1 MQSKHI
7 FAIIFTALTQTIF
20 AQSATEKD
28 SAEVNQINITP
39 NQHPTDLNA
48 IGSSV
53 YVISD
58 SLAMQ
63 TFAGA
68 NVLNTLR
75 GNVPNIIFDSNLMN
89 RGASLLGTN
98 QPLIIDGVVYTGLI
112 GDYYNLNAFEYKK
125 VYAFN
130 SGVSLLHYGDPVA
143 NGGIFLESKTG
154 KDMITPT
161 WELNSY
167 LTYGW
172 ETPGN
177 YSSVGS
183 VPNEAR
189 GTIDHFNFGN
199 SLAYMQDFGAV
210 DTRVSYNYT
219 FAPNNNFVR
228 ESRTGNHNFKVNT
241 GFDIGKRFTA
251 RVIFDQ
257 YYEKQHSDPR
267 IKSNISFYNDEEE
280 IIERSTHANLMLR
293 YQPLSWLSITSQS
306 TIGRA
311 EFNIEE
317 KYGSKDE
324 AGTVEHRKM
333 ANLFVTASKQI
344 TSRFGLNAF
353 TGIQTSEHEYEASG
367 SFGLATKGNTRNSVF
382 LGSVLDYKKTI
393 YANLNFR
400 KTNNKLNEGNYSMY
414 YESPYINDGAFSLA
428 TSWIFSNT
436 FKTDRSILSYGKIR
450 FMVGGQPFNYQ
461 MEYPLREGP
470 PGLDAWQTTTEFGT
484 DLSFFNNRLFV
495 SPTVRSINQDIE
507 YNGLYQFSSRVWELT
522 IGGSPVSREKFQ
534 WIIKGIWGKYDTY
547 RRAGTNTSI
556 GLYPD
561 WRTSLSNQ
569 FLFGNTFITL
579 LIDGV
584 RGEDY
589 YQLYSSFQRTFIDET
604 QFRVRDLSIGHNWNT
619 SSGNRASISISGRNL
634 FRLYSESDYNI
645 DGYTSGYTG
654 NALRSVSVS
663 LSLIF

>member
-1 MQSKHI
+1 MQSKHL

-28 SAEVNQINITP
+28 SAEVNQIKITP

-48 IGSSV
+48 VGSSV

-63 TFAGA
+63 TFAGT

-112 GDYYNLNAFEYKK
+112 GNYYNLNAFEYKN
-125 VYAFN
+125 VYAFT
-130 SGVSLLHYGDPVA
+130 SGASLLHYGDPVV

-154 KDMITPT
+154 KDMTTPT

-167 LTYGW
+167 STYGW

-177 YSSVGS
+177 YSRVGN
-183 VPNEAR
+183 VPNDAIR
-189 GTIDHFNFGN
+189 TINHFSLGN

-219 FAPNNNFVR
+219 FDPNNNFVM
-228 ESRTGNHNFKVNT
+228 ESRKGNHNFKVNT

-251 RVIFDQ
+251 RIIFDQ

-267 IKSNISFYNDEEE
+267 IKSKTSFYGEDNE

-293 YQPLSWLSITSQS
+293 YQALSWLSITSQS

-317 KYGSKDE
+317 QDAYEDE
-324 AGTVEHRKM
+324 AGAVERRKM

-344 TSRFGLNAF
+344 TPRFGLNAF
-353 TGIQTSEHEYEASG
+353 TGIQTSQHEYESSG
-367 SFGLATKGNTRNSVF
+367 SVGLGAEDYTRNSVF
-382 LGSVLDYKKTI
+382 LGSMLDYNKTI

-400 KTNNKLNEGNYSMY
+400 KTYNKTNGSDYNF
-414 YESPYINDGAFSLA
+414 YEQFPYINDGAFSLA

-436 FKTDRSILSYGKIR
+436 FKIDRSVLSYGKIR

-461 MEYPLREGP
+461 MEYPLRDDP
-470 PGLDAWQTTTEFGT
+470 SVLDAWQTTTEFGT
-484 DLSFFNNRLFV
+484 DLSFFNNRLFI
-495 SPTVRSINQDIE
+495 SYTARTLNQDVQIT
-507 YNGLYQFSSRVWELT
+507 GLHQFSSRIREITV
-522 IGGSPVSREKFQ
+522 GGSPVSREKFQ
-534 WIIKGIWGKYDTY
+534 WIIKGIWGNYNTY
-547 RRAGTNTSI
+547 RRAGTSSV
-556 GLYPD
+556 GPYPD
-561 WRTSLSNQ
+561 WRASLSNQ

-589 YQLYSSFQRTFIDET
+589 YPLSSSFQRTFIEET
-604 QFRVRDLSIGHNWNT
+604 QFRVRDLSIGHCWNT
-619 SSGNRASISISGRNL
+619 LSGNRASISMSGRNL
-634 FRLYSESDYNI
+634 FRIYSESDKNI

-654 NALRSVSVS
+654 HALRSVSVS